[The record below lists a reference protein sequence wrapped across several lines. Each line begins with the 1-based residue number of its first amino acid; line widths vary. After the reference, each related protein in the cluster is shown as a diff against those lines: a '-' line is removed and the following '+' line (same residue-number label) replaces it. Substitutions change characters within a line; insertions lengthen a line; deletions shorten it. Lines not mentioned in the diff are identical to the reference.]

1 MSEKEFKEFRE
12 VLKKQQEEVK
22 ASKQAAKKLLVEL
35 GILTPK
41 EISPKH
47 SSLLNNVS
55 C

>member
-22 ASKQAAKKLLVEL
+22 ASKEAAKKLLVEL

-41 EISPKH
+41 GNFTKAFKPSK
-47 SSLLNNVS
+47 
-55 C
+55 

>member
-22 ASKQAAKKLLVEL
+22 ASKDAAKKLLVEL

-41 EISPKH
+41 GNFTKAFKPAK
-47 SSLLNNVS
+47 
-55 C
+55 

>member
-22 ASKQAAKKLLVEL
+22 ASKEAAKKLLVEL

-41 EISPKH
+41 GNFTNVFK
-47 SSLLNNVS
+47 SSK
-55 C
+55 